1 MKTRSHMTLMLSFM
15 VNAVIFGTGAIIVL
29 SVEGLRAYA
38 PYLLP
43 AVIVAALIVTPII
56 SWWMAPR
63 LRLQTRSD

>member
-15 VNAVIFGTGAIIVL
+15 VNAVIFGTGAVIVL
-29 SVEGLRAYA
+29 SIESLRAYA

-43 AVIVAALIVTPII
+43 AVIVAALVATPVV

-63 LRLQTRSD
+63 LRLQNNPD